1 MNELEI
7 LRKSVDNMEKISGKE
22 LVNNPDVKKIIRIVE
37 DFLKK
42 KERIC
47 YGGTAINNILPKDK
61 QFYDEDIELPDYD
74 FFSPDPLNDSKELS
88 DIYYKNGFKNVEAKS
103 GSHYGT
109 FKVFVNYLPVA
120 DISFLEIDLYTEL
133 FKSSI
138 KKKKILYAPP
148 NYLRMGMY
156 LELSR
161 PKGDLSRWEK
171 VYKRLL
177 LLNQSFPI
185 KDLKCNIE
193 LKDLYQKK
201 SHQNKISNHKFN
213 IYDKVKEFFI
223 KKECVFMGGYAL
235 SLYLKNIPSLKL
247 SKDHEILNFDV
258 ITNNPYKISN
268 ELQILLKKY
277 KIYSVV
283 KEHKG
288 LGEIIPL
295 SYQII
300 IDNKTFLN
308 IYKPIACHSY
318 NILNK
323 NNNEIRIATIDTM
336 FSFFFAFLYNP
347 TYKNKDLLI
356 CIIKYLYEVQTK
368 YKFSKKG
375 LMSRFSINCY
385 GEELHTR
392 EKSREKKSEMYKKF
406 KNNKNDEWEWW
417 FLNYSPVIHKNK
429 NNKFY
434 PKKSELK
441 INSKTKKF
449 NNKNNQFHPKKKSK
463 LKINSKTKKFNN
475 KNKKKTNISKRTS
488 YQPKNLFDIFF

>member
-1 MNELEI
+1 MNNELEI
-7 LRKSVDNMEKISGKE
+7 LRKSVDEMEKKSGKE
-22 LVNNPDVKKIIRIVE
+22 LVNNPDIKKIIKIVE

-42 KERIC
+42 KKRIC

-61 QFYDEDIELPDYD
+61 QFYNEEIELPDYD

-120 DISFLEIDLYTEL
+120 DISFLVNELYTEL
-133 FKSSI
+133 LKASI
-138 KKKKILYAPP
+138 KKKNILYAPP

-171 VYKRLL
+171 VYKRLI
-177 LLNQSFPI
+177 LLNEAYPI

-201 SHQNKISNHKFN
+201 SRQSRTSNQKFN
-213 IYDKVKEFFI
+213 IYDKVKDFFI
-223 KKECVFMGGYAL
+223 NKGCVFMGGYAL

-258 ITNNPYKISN
+258 ISDNPYKISN
-268 ELQILLKKY
+268 ELQTLFKKN
-277 KIYSVV
+277 KIHSVV

-308 IYKPIACHSY
+308 IYEPIACHSY

-323 NNNEIRIATIDTM
+323 NNKEIRIATIDTM

-356 CIIKYLYEVQTK
+356 CIIKYLYEVQKK

-392 EKSREKKSEMYKKF
+392 EKSREKKAEMYKKF

-429 NNKFY
+429 KNKFY
-434 PKKSELK
+434 PEEKSNKLKKNK
-441 INSKTKKF
+441 KSKTK
-449 NNKNNQFHPKKKSK
+449 NKKR
-463 LKINSKTKKFNN
+463 ISKTKR
-475 KNKKKTNISKRTS
+475 ISKKES